1 MEPMYIYATP
11 AQVKQE
17 LDFLKAK
24 ANQREVNKIDSGS
37 TCSCKVQQAPNK
49 ATMKAIYTLL
59 LGMLFLTTVT
69 VQAQTSQQKSI
80 KYKSLSPETD
90 HYKTISTS
98 SVASKGG
105 ELESI
110 AFPMKDFRRGAYLK
124 MRTVYLDVPVQT
136 FKIKPYPANSSEQTR
151 TELDFLLGLQAKRTA
166 QDAALTDTMAVVYH
180 DPFTVNPNDPDYS
193 RNTNSLFYVGRN
205 LGPWFN
211 PEQLPVT
218 SRVLQNVIQDATY
231 YFFSLK
237 AQFNRARP
245 YHLEPRLQNL
255 EAPGHASYPSGHS
268 SASHVHAYLLG
279 HLLPEYKD
287 QFLSNAYDMAFSRE
301 IRGVHYPSDSEAGRE
316 FAEQF
321 VAHLLKSKTFKAD
334 LEAMKAEIA
343 AVMAE
348 NKLTTAK

>member
-1 MEPMYIYATP
+1 MEPIYIYATP
-11 AQVKQE
+11 AQVMKELEAKEGKTKQQQ
-17 LDFLKAK
+17 KNQQTATCTK
-24 ANQREVNKIDSGS
+24 CTTVQPVANM
-37 TCSCKVQQAPNK
+37 KVVC
-49 ATMKAIYTLL
+49 TFILL
-59 LGMLFLTTVT
+59 LLTSIAG
-69 VQAQTSQQKSI
+69 QAQTSQQKSI
-80 KYKSLSPETD
+80 KYKTLSPATD
-90 HYKTISTS
+90 HYKTIATS
-98 SVASKGG
+98 NTTAIGG

-110 AFPMKDFRRGAYLK
+110 SFPEKDFRRAAYLK
-124 MRTVYLDVPVQT
+124 LRTVYLQVPVQT

-151 TELDFLLGLQAKRTA
+151 KELDFLLELQAKRTA
-166 QDAALTDTMAVVYH
+166 SDAALTDTMAIVYY
-180 DPFTVNPNDPDYS
+180 DPYTVNPHDPDFN
-193 RNTNSLFYVGRN
+193 RNVSSLFYVGRN

-268 SASHVHAYLLG
+268 SASHVHAYLLAYMF
-279 HLLPEYKD
+279 PEYKQ

-301 IRGVHYPSDSEAGRE
+301 IRGVHYPSDSEAGRA

-321 VAHLLKSKTFKAD
+321 VTQLLTSKAFKAD
-334 LEAMKAEIA
+334 LEAMKAEIK
-343 AVMAE
+343 AVMAT
-348 NKLTTAK
+348 NKLTSFK